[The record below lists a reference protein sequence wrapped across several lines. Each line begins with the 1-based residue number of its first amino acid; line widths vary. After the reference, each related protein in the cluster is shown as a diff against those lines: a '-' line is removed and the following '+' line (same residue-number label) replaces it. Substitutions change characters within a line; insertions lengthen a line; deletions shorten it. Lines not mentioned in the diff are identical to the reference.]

1 MQCVSLPKLSQSI
14 GSKWCSPRSGTTGNS
29 LVGAYTVLQVDPDQ
43 TPPVKVDWYGHAL
56 LSSHHQN
63 SDTLLVSK
71 NTISKHLVSNL
82 RRTTNTQ
89 TRLLRSGPS
98 KLGQYCSTSQP
109 TIGTNLHIT
118 HIGINIS

>member
-63 SDTLLVSK
+63 SDY
-71 NTISKHLVSNL
+71 TISKQKHHIKAFSFKFKADNKYSDK
-82 RRTTNTQ
+82 TA
-89 TRLLRSGPS
+89 SF
-98 KLGQYCSTSQP
+98 
-109 TIGTNLHIT
+109 GTV
-118 HIGINIS
+118 